1 MGLNQIFIYSVI
13 EYNYNEEE
21 LCSSDSNDQYDVA
34 FAEPQR
40 NRLNIRP

>member
-1 MGLNQIFIYSVI
+1 MKK
-13 EYNYNEEE
+13 NYD
-21 LCSSDSNDQYDVA
+21 SSDSNDQYDGA